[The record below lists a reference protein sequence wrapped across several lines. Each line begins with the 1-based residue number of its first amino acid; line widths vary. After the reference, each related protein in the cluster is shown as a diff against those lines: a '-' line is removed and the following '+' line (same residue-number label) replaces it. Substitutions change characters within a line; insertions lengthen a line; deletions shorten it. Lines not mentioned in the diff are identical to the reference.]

1 MRSRN
6 ANVEIRPLRRDE
18 FSSKSIVRHG
28 RTCSGHPRLCF
39 GTAFKAWMPATSAGR
54 FDGNLT
60 SPLARAIG
68 RRPSELW
75 QRRRNFFGVES
86 YCEPT
91 LPTIWPI
98 LGGYLR
104 AGREVP
110 VASFCSLRRDF
121 SPVRLVRVDGCF
133 MPADECLTFARECRR
148 WALETKDK
156 DVREAFLEMAKVWT
170 QLGSQQQRLSS
181 DVEDPPPSPRAS

>member
-1 MRSRN
+1 M
-6 ANVEIRPLRRDE
+6 ADLFRPSTSLFWHSILRRE
-18 FSSKSIVRHG
+18 CLRQ
-28 RTCSGHPRLCF
+28 
-39 GTAFKAWMPATSAGR
+39 
-54 FDGNLT
+54 
-60 SPLARAIG
+60 ARAFTVQWKSHIAHWRAID

-75 QRRRNFFGVES
+75 QLRRNFFGVES

-98 LGGYLR
+98 LGVYLR

-121 SPVRLVRVDGCF
+121 SPVRLVRVEGCF

-181 DVEDPPPSPRAS
+181 DVGDPPPPPRAS